1 MECSS
6 AENSNGGM
14 PQRVLR
20 RTFRRV
26 VGVGLAVGLAW
37 LGPALTA
44 VGAPA
49 RQLVIVDTDIGD
61 DIDDAFALTLAL
73 SDPRLQVLGV
83 TTAWGDTR
91 TRVLLVRRL
100 LAALGRSDVVVAEGE
115 ATADPTPFTQ
125 IHWAMGAA
133 DRSPAPAAVDFIA
146 DQVRA
151 HPGEITLLSLA
162 PLSNVQALIRRD
174 PETLRRLKAVVLM
187 GGSIRAGY
195 QIGGAIPNPHPA
207 AEYNVASDPRALA
220 ALLKAGAPIRMFPLD
235 STQLKFDEV
244 RRDRLFGY
252 GSPASDALA
261 LLYHQWRL
269 FNAWGQVT
277 PTLFDVVP
285 VAWLLDPSLCP
296 VQPMRIEVDEKG
308 YTRSVDGP
316 PNAEVCL
323 SLREDAAQ
331 RLIMADLAPPP
342 AE

>member
-1 MECSS
+1 
-6 AENSNGGM
+6 
-14 PQRVLR
+14 
-20 RTFRRV
+20 
-26 VGVGLAVGLAW
+26 
-37 LGPALTA
+37 
-44 VGAPA
+44 
-49 RQLVIVDTDIGD
+49 
-61 DIDDAFALTLAL
+61 
-73 SDPRLQVLGV
+73 
-83 TTAWGDTR
+83 
-91 TRVLLVRRL
+91 
-100 LAALGRSDVVVAEGE
+100 
-115 ATADPTPFTQ
+115 
-125 IHWAMGAA
+125 
-133 DRSPAPAAVDFIA
+133 
-146 DQVRA
+146 
-151 HPGEITLLSLA
+151 
-162 PLSNVQALIRRD
+162 
-174 PETLRRLKAVVLM
+174 M

-244 RRDRLFGY
+244 RRDRLFAY